1 MDETIATLLAALSV
15 LGIEAKEEHGE
26 VYLRPA
32 PPPELAERLRRHK
45 EEVANAI
52 LAQAGRARQQE
63 ALVRLKAD
71 REKWIEENKRRGLY
85 RGAPD

>member
-1 MDETIATLLAALSV
+1 MDETVGALLAKLNA
-15 LGIEAKEEHGE
+15 LGIEAKEERGE

-52 LAQAGRARQQE
+52 WAQSGRARQQA

-71 REKWIEENKRRGLY
+71 REKWIEESKRLGLY
-85 RGAPD
+85 RGAPK